1 MFQEGGVKVFL
12 SVIADLLRL
21 IAEWGANMVS
31 VVGSYQPVTPE
42 CLQDKF

>member
-1 MFQEGGVKVFL
+1 MFL

-21 IAEWGANMVS
+21 IAQFGANTVS
-31 VVGSYQPVTPE
+31 LYGSYQPVTPE